1 MGVLMMKLKK
11 ILCLF
16 LVVASIRTAGAATIF
31 HDDFDDT
38 ASATQADLVAA
49 VNTGSWVEV
58 AFDSSSINTETSGFL
73 FLGRGDYDY
82 TAVFTHYGVAAT
94 GGTIRLD
101 LSFSDSVHDYNTASF
116 LEGTNELFRIEVQT
130 DDGGAYGTDAQINLV
145 GTTTTNIGGGIRE
158 DAIPPDRTFEF
169 TLDATGVDL
178 SITGNGLSSA
188 LTGSVE
194 YANMPLIGPD
204 RIRFFKNDLPQV
216 GNTHKS
222 DRGELLVDN
231 IQADFNSTVA
241 RNVLID
247 YDDGNASNGIH
258 DVAVNDGD
266 FSGQVTGTSINLP
279 WQSLTNGAEFQS
291 SLPAGIG
298 SDTNAVMAF
307 ERIYAVDTGH
317 TLASEDIFNLQYFWR
332 DAYGW
337 DGAEDNI
344 EMVLYYT
351 DSDAIDGN
359 ATDIFTLNSGGR
371 SKDNLWEVE
380 SASFAFADESGVG
393 QKLFVRLQGT
403 NEEGEF
409 ARIDNI
415 FLEVLN
421 TTIPQDTGII
431 LLVR

>member
-1 MGVLMMKLKK
+1 MKLKRT
-11 ILCLF
+11 LCLF
-16 LVVASIRTAGAATIF
+16 LIVASIRTADAATIF

-38 ASATQADLVAA
+38 GSATQADLVAA

-58 AFDSSSINTETSGFL
+58 AFDSSSINIDTSAFL
-73 FLGRGDYDY
+73 FLSRGDYDY
-82 TAVFTHYGVAAT
+82 TAIFTHYGVAAT

-101 LSFSDSVHDYNTASF
+101 LSFSDSVHDYNTVSF

-158 DAIPPDRTFEF
+158 DATPPDRTFEF

-204 RIRFFKNDLPQV
+204 RIRFFKNDLPLV

-222 DRGELLVDN
+222 DRGKLQVDN
-231 IQADFNSTVA
+231 IQADFEVTIA

-247 YDDGNASNGIH
+247 FNDGNASNGIH

-279 WQSLTNGAEFQS
+279 WQSLTNGAEFLS
-291 SLPAGIG
+291 SLPPGIG

-307 ERIYAVDTGH
+307 ERVYAVDTGH
-317 TLASEDIFNLQYFWR
+317 LLATDDVFNLQYFWR
-332 DAYGW
+332 DASGW
-337 DGAEDNI
+337 DSGDTV

-359 ATDIFTLNSGGR
+359 ATDIFTLNSGGH

-380 SASFAFADESGVG
+380 SATFAFADEYGIG
-393 QKLFVRLQGT
+393 KKLFVRLQGT
-403 NEEGEF
+403 NGQGAF

-421 TTIPQDTGII
+421 TTIPQETGII